1 MPEDNRKGNTGMETE
16 NRSVYE
22 INRTGGSGKGTGR
35 VKPEDISLLQEKM
48 FEMLVYFDEFCEKH
62 GLKYSLA
69 EGTCLGAVREHDFI
83 PWDDDLDVGMLRKDF
98 DKLFEL
104 WDQYADKE
112 RFSLY
117 RTTKDFCAYVPI
129 GLMRNNSTT
138 YIREF
143 EEGAEDRNLSV
154 KIDIAPLDEIPD
166 DPLLR
171 KKQIRYAHF
180 YALFM
185 MGRKPRNKRKQWYL
199 NVGATILMDVFRWK
213 WARNIV
219 LKIVEP
225 QVKKFNGT
233 GCSQLAINGLGIG
246 RGGLWKMSDIT
257 ELIKM
262 PFHGKEFYV
271 PADYDDFLTRGYGD
285 YMQRPPVA
293 KRQPYDTPVYYD
305 LNTPFAEYLKTKR
318 EAKQ

>member
-1 MPEDNRKGNTGMETE
+1 MGTADKC
-16 NRSVYE
+16 VYE
-22 INRTGGSGKGTGR
+22 TNRAGGDGKGTGV
-35 VKPEDISLLQEKM
+35 VKPEDISLMQEKL

-62 GLKYSLA
+62 GLRYSLA

-83 PWDDDLDVGMLRKDF
+83 PWDDDLDVGMLRSDF

-104 WDQYADKE
+104 WDKHGDKE

-117 RTTKDFCAYVPI
+117 RTNKDFCAYVPI

-143 EEGAEDRNLSV
+143 EKGLEDRNLGV

-166 DPLLR
+166 DPKLR
-171 KKQIRYAHF
+171 KKQLRYAHF

-185 MGRKPRNKRKQWYL
+185 MGRKPRNKRKKKIL
-199 NVGATILMDVFRWK
+199 NVGANLLMDVFRWK
-213 WARNIV
+213 WARNLV

-225 QVKKFNGT
+225 QVKKYNGT
-233 GCSQLAINGLGIG
+233 GCSQVAINGLGIG
-246 RGGLWKMSDIT
+246 RGGLWKMTDIT
-257 ELIKM
+257 ELMKI

-271 PADYDDFLTRGYGD
+271 PAEYDDFLTRGYGD
-285 YMQRPPVA
+285 YMQRPKVE
-293 KRQPYDTPVYYD
+293 KRKPYDTPAYYD
-305 LNTPFAEYLKTKR
+305 LNTPYKEYLKNEKSN
-318 EAKQ
+318 EKQVK